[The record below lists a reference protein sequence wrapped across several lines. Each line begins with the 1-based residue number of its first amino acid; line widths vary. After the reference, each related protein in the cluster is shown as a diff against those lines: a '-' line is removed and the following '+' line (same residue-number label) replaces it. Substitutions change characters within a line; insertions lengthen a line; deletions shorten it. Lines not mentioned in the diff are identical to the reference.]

1 MKQIAQCICLIL
13 CTLSAT
19 SVFAKTERKTE
30 FQQAIDKGKIA
41 KIAKLIKKSS
51 PKENADGLL
60 AAAASKSVEA
70 VTAFLEAGIYV
81 NSVNEFGKTPLM
93 SACSKED
100 NGEIVQLLLENGA
113 DANSV
118 DSKGRTPLMF
128 ACVFQNYETVQL
140 LLENGTDINCMDS
153 EGRTPLM
160 FACLAS
166 YGNGKVKL
174 LLENGADANKVDN
187 KGWSALYYTIDIV
200 MQLEEQPAYSTKSQ
214 YDNQLWNVWALI
226 RFGADVNTQCN
237 GETLL
242 FTAQKIKNNIGT
254 YITKALR
261 DAGARL
267 TEAEKF
273 ITEQEHMKERR
284 SSGNFYNQ
292 VIYRNGIPLEI
303 GDEFTIS
310 HDRIQVLDRTTTPTG
325 YTYLVTY
332 YSESYERALDYTYSF
347 LGGGTKYC
355 FMILSKKAMEL
366 HNAYSFTNREQY
378 TTSVKDLKLTCIG
391 ISQYQHNYQDVDCYM
406 FSLDA
411 EVW

>member
-1 MKQIAQCICLIL
+1 MTQIAQCICLIL

-60 AAAASKSVEA
+60 AAAASKSIEA
-70 VTAFLEAGIYV
+70 VTTFLEAGINV
-81 NSVNEFGKTPLM
+81 NSVDEFGKTPLM

-128 ACVFQNYETVQL
+128 ACWTL
-140 LLENGTDINCMDS
+140 
-153 EGRTPLM
+153 
-160 FACLAS
+160 
-166 YGNGKVKL
+166 YGSGKVKL

-187 KGWSALYYTIDIV
+187 KGWSALYYTIDLV
-200 MQLEEQPAYSTKSQ
+200 MQLDEQPAYSTALQ
-214 YDNQLWNVWALI
+214 YDHQLSNVWELI

-242 FTAQKIKNNIGT
+242 FTAQKIKNKIGT
-254 YITKALR
+254 YIIKALR

-378 TTSVKDLKLTCIG
+378 ITSVKDLKLTCIG